1 MIDLKKYVVAAHDPT
16 GASILTGWK
25 AGLRAGWSLMGVGQE
40 TILTFLLFWIGF
52 YVSSCPGGP
61 FRGVM
66 VVVLVLTLRLDLLP
80 RRTRLL
86 FMVCHIKPHSLYKN
100 PR

>member
-52 YVSSCPGGP
+52 YVSSCPWGE
-61 FRGVM
+61 FR
-66 VVVLVLTLRLDLLP
+66 VLVVLTLRLELVP
-80 RRTRLL
+80 RRTRPL
-86 FMVCHIKPHSLYKN
+86 FMVCHVTTLHSPCNN